1 MIILSTESD
10 VSTGSQIT
18 VNTNKNAS
26 NGSQITV
33 NTNKTNSSYRRYL
46 ERGEYVTAIERSIEY
61 EKKGDKLIK
70 LGRNELAQREYKKVL
85 VIEEAILGEEHP
97 VVSSFREKIA
107 IEDDHCWQRS
117 TLRKAMDA
125 IYTGLKHE
133 KHGDYLLKNGL
144 TNQAKAEYEKALKIE
159 TAVLGEDHPMT
170 SSMKQKIIIST
181 K

>member
-1 MIILSTESD
+1 MIILTESE

-18 VNTNKNAS
+18 VNSKKNTS
-26 NGSQITV
+26 TGSQSTA

-46 ERGEYVTAIERSIEY
+46 QRGEFVTAIERSIEY
-61 EKKGDKLIK
+61 EQKGDKLVK

-85 VIEEAILGEEHP
+85 AIEEAILGENHP
-97 VVSSFREKIA
+97 VVNSFREKIA

-144 TNQAKAEYEKALKIE
+144 TNQAKTEYEKALKIE
-159 TAVLGEDHPMT
+159 AAVLGQDHPMT